1 MPGEISVKDCQ
12 KAGEISVKVWILS
25 HASAS
30 PSVSYAFLPIHYP
43 FLYPLYP
50 LLTKASKWHAGPPIV
65 ARYARIKPLNARF
78 RYAPPHCGI
87 KTLLR
92 SQFDQP
98 YGLTSLAKGII
109 HAKKK
114 NVLQPQIGPRWFP
127 RLYIQGKENPKTD
140 GKVVPLWTGEKLTLT
155 GWNLGKMPLG
165 IF

>member
-25 HASAS
+25 NASAS
-30 PSVSYAFLPIHYP
+30 QSVSYEFHPIHYP

-50 LLTKASKWHAGPPIV
+50 LLTKARKWHAGPPIV

-92 SQFDQP
+92 S
-98 YGLTSLAKGII
+98 
-109 HAKKK
+109 
-114 NVLQPQIGPRWFP
+114 
-127 RLYIQGKENPKTD
+127 
-140 GKVVPLWTGEKLTLT
+140 
-155 GWNLGKMPLG
+155 
-165 IF
+165 